1 MIPDTIVGTCYI
13 FYLLNFQNSLKEVSL
28 FFFKIWRSM
37 DEEVIGN
44 SNIYAKP
51 FSLNAGSENKSYY
64 YLPFIIVVINCEVVS
79 NSYELP

>member
-1 MIPDTIVGTCYI
+1 
-13 FYLLNFQNSLKEVSL
+13 
-28 FFFKIWRSM
+28 M

-64 YLPFIIVVINCEVVS
+64 YLPFIIVAINCEVVS
-79 NSYELP
+79 DSYELLWMVAHQASVPMEYPRQEY

>member
-1 MIPDTIVGTCYI
+1 
-13 FYLLNFQNSLKEVSL
+13 
-28 FFFKIWRSM
+28 M

-64 YLPFIIVVINCEVVS
+64 YLPFIIVVINREVVS

>member
-1 MIPDTIVGTCYI
+1 
-13 FYLLNFQNSLKEVSL
+13 
-28 FFFKIWRSM
+28 M

-64 YLPFIIVVINCEVVS
+64 YLPFIIVAINCEVVS
-79 NSYELP
+79 DSYELL